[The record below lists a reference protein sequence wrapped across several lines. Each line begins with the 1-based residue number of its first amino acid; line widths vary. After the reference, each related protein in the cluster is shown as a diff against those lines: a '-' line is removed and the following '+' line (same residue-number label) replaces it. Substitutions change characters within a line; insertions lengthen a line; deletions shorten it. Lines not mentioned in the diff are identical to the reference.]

1 MKLHIQTYFF
11 VTRLDGCLAF
21 GKRMNEYF
29 YFPDDK
35 TYKKHFQKPHK
46 LWEFV
51 TYELEP
57 KIKLNNKTIWNQT
70 YFKLLKYAITEQP
83 QVDWAFKTSYV
94 FVEKEEQEK
103 EYKLFTE
110 DKETKIK
117 EYKLYM
123 EHLIEQGRLY
133 KEQQLKRYKQYIEDK
148 YNVHI
153 KNL

>member
-57 KIKLNNKTIWNQT
+57 KIKLNNKTI
-70 YFKLLKYAITEQP
+70 
-83 QVDWAFKTSYV
+83 
-94 FVEKEEQEK
+94 QENP
-103 EYKLFTE
+103 
-110 DKETKIK
+110 
-117 EYKLYM
+117 
-123 EHLIEQGRLY
+123 
-133 KEQQLKRYKQYIEDK
+133 KRYGEIITGYELVDNNFLTDSEQIQLRRHGEICDPTPCM
-148 YNVHI
+148 I
-153 KNL
+153 